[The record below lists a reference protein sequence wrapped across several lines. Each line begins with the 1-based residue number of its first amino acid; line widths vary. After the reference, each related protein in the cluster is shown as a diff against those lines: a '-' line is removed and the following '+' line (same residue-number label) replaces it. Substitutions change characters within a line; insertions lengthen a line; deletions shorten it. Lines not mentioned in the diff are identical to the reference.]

1 MTGMSFP
8 CFHSLHIEKYYVIH
22 KMLTTMLIT
31 QKSCENTCV
40 NRNATPD
47 KTPGNISIS
56 GKWGYCEKGQQ
67 KICV

>member
-1 MTGMSFP
+1 MTGMSP
-8 CFHSLHIEKYYVIH
+8 LDFHSLHKGKYYVIH

-40 NRNATPD
+40 NRNATPN